1 MPGPFFIVSS
11 IFTND
16 RNPNNNGIY
25 AIGVVQL
32 SRMNNNSNRTTNN
45 EARRISLFLIFNK
58 KKEGRYYIL
67 SRKYHNA
74 IFCYYIVKDTYHLF
88 WPDVP

>member
-16 RNPNNNGIY
+16 KSPNNNGIY

-45 EARRISLFLIFNK
+45 EARRISLFLIFDNK
-58 KKEGRYYIL
+58 WRDAKE
-67 SRKYHNA
+67 S
-74 IFCYYIVKDTYHLF
+74 LF
-88 WPDVP
+88 TLVS